1 MPEQEQER
9 ETKAEPNGALQDNAF
24 LGVPVEVT
32 ISVGKARPMIADL
45 LKLGRG
51 SVLPLNSRIDDPV
64 EIYIGE
70 KLIAKGELQELE
82 NSDKLGVRLTEV
94 VDLRDGF

>member
-1 MPEQEQER
+1 MPEQDQENQP
-9 ETKAEPNGALQDNAF
+9 ETNGALQDNAF
-24 LGVPVEVT
+24 LSVPVEVT

-45 LKLGRG
+45 LKLARG
-51 SVLPLNSRIDDPV
+51 SVLPLSSRIDDPV

-70 KLIAKGELQELE
+70 KLIAKGELQEME

>member
-1 MPEQEQER
+1 MPEQDPEN
-9 ETKAEPNGALQDNAF
+9 PSDLNGDLQDNAF

-51 SVLPLNSRIDDPV
+51 SVLPLSSRIDDPV

-94 VDLRDGF
+94 IDLRDGF